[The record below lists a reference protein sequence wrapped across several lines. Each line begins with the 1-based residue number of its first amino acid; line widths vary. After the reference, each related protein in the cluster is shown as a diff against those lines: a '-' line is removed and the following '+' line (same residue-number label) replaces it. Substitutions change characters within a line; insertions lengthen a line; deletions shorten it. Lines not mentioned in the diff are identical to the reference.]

1 LQEGLRRIVNF
12 FLLKKG
18 IGSKRAARRTEM
30 GLAEVA
36 KIEAR
41 TGVAEQVIQDK
52 THPKKK
58 REASNTLV
66 VLLGKQQLN

>member
-1 LQEGLRRIVNF
+1 
-12 FLLKKG
+12 
-18 IGSKRAARRTEM
+18 M